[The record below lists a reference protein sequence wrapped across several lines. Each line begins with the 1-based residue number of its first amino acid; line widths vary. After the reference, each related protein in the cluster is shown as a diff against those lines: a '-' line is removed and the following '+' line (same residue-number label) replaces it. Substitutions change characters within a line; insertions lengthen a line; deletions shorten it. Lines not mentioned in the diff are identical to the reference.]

1 MVTLDRILDVLE
13 SLGIKELIVAD
24 TAIDFLGE
32 KQKESFKYSFIADVR
47 SAGFFALGK
56 TQTLQQGVALL
67 VESKYI
73 SHLYTSMVEI
83 WFQQMPVVV
92 IVLDTNDDFDYSLL
106 HRCVRQ
112 AKDYRDSEDYKE
124 LTIADNGP
132 TLLIIHA
139 ANSEQVVDISS
150 VKKLL
155 PKDAQ
160 IYKPTD
166 KYGAIS
172 KYVGFLYGT
181 KNEVYC
187 LIPLSWV
194 KFDLNIFNNRNLDKR
209 FKLILH
215 GEMADIPC
223 ELEQWLTSN
232 QIELIDGSIKEGMDE
247 FVNNNRPS
255 VIIIK

>member
-106 HRCVRQ
+106 HRCVKQ

-124 LTIADNGP
+124 LTIVDNGP

-139 ANSEQVVDISS
+139 ANSEQVADISS

-172 KYVGFLYGT
+172 KYAGFLYGT
-181 KNEVYC
+181 NNEVYC

-194 KFDLNIFNNRNLDKR
+194 KFDLNIFNNRYLDKR

-232 QIELIDGSIKEGMDE
+232 QIELIDGSLKEGMDE